1 MLLGFVLELGHPG
14 KLTKL
19 GVTVEH
25 PGQLCMLCYL
35 ALNKENAPFQVN
47 ADGQHQGIGFQDIFA
62 ESRGLLTHSDGVQ
75 VGQSVDALIIV
86 LQAYKVLQ
94 RSQIVAQSKGA
105 CGLNHT

>member
-1 MLLGFVLELGHPG
+1 MLSACFLGFVLELGHPG

-94 RSQIVAQSKGA
+94 RPR
-105 CGLNHT
+105 